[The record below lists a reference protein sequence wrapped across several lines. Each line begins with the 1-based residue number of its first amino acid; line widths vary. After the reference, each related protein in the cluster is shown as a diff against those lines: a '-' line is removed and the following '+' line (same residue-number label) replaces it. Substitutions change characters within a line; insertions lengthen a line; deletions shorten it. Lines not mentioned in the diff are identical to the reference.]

1 MTPIVDF
8 LTEYAESGISRL
20 HMPGHK
26 GKAPKGVPDALK
38 DMYRLDITEIAGA
51 DNLYAPEGI
60 IAESERNA
68 GDIFGA
74 ETYYCTEGSSLAIKA
89 MLYLSLKH
97 FENVNGA
104 LKPGE
109 KASVIAIGKCHK
121 AFYHAAELLN
131 LEVEHV
137 ESAGDYL
144 CDIEDKVSG
153 PTVGVYVTYPDY
165 FGAVTDLK
173 AIKQKMEKLQ
183 IPLLVDGAHSA
194 YFKFL
199 QGEYAKDYPHP
210 ADCGADAVCT
220 SAHKT
225 LPALTGAAYL
235 HLNESFKDVF
245 PVVKHAFDI
254 FGSSSPSYLI
264 MASLDAFNGV
274 AEGFKEEL
282 HSFCKEVSKVKA
294 EIAQMG
300 FNVRKSDP
308 MRIVVASDER
318 FTGEDFAKAL
328 RACKCEPECF
338 DKEYVIMMLSPYN
351 SPEDLSRIRDAFEL
365 LTKGKDKL
373 GDEVKKG
380 YDCLVNFK

>member
-1 MTPIVDF
+1 M
-8 LTEYAESGISRL
+8 
-20 HMPGHK
+20 
-26 GKAPKGVPDALK
+26 
-38 DMYRLDITEIAGA
+38 
-51 DNLYAPEGI
+51 
-60 IAESERNA
+60 
-68 GDIFGA
+68 
-74 ETYYCTEGSSLAIKA
+74 
-89 MLYLSLKH
+89 
-97 FENVNGA
+97 
-104 LKPGE
+104 
-109 KASVIAIGKCHK
+109 
-121 AFYHAAELLN
+121 
-131 LEVEHV
+131 
-137 ESAGDYL
+137 
-144 CDIEDKVSG
+144 
-153 PTVGVYVTYPDY
+153 
-165 FGAVTDLK
+165 
-173 AIKQKMEKLQ
+173 
-183 IPLLVDGAHSA
+183 
-194 YFKFL
+194 
-199 QGEYAKDYPHP
+199 
-210 ADCGADAVCT
+210 CT

-282 HSFCKEVSKVKA
+282 HSFCREVSAVKT

-308 MRIVVASDER
+308 MRIVVVSDER

-351 SPEDLSRIRDAFEL
+351 SREDLSRIRDAYEL
-365 LTKGKDKL
+365 LTKGKDTL

>member
-26 GKAPKGVPDALK
+26 GKAPKGVPDVLK

-68 GDIFGA
+68 GNIFGA

-97 FENVNGA
+97 FENVKGA

-109 KASVIAIGKCHK
+109 EASVIAIGKCHK

-131 LEVEHV
+131 LKVEHV
-137 ESAGDYL
+137 EPVGDYL
-144 CDIEDKVSG
+144 CDIEDIVCG
-153 PTVGVYVTYPDY
+153 QTVGAYVTYPNY
-165 FGAVTDLK
+165 FGTVTDLK
-173 AIKQKMEKLQ
+173 AIKKKLEK
-183 IPLLVDGAHSA
+183 IRVPLLVDGAHSA

-199 QGEYAKDYPHP
+199 QGEYAKDYLHP
-210 ADCGADAVCT
+210 VDCGADAVCT

-245 PVVKHAFDI
+245 SVAKHAFDI

-264 MASLDAFNGV
+264 MASLDAFNG
-274 AEGFKEEL
+274 AADELKEEL
-282 HSFCKEVSKVKA
+282 TSFCKEVSAVKA
-294 EIAQMG
+294 QIVQMG

-308 MRIVVASDER
+308 MRIVVASDGR

-328 RACKCEPECF
+328 RVCKCEPECF
-338 DKEYVIMMLSPYN
+338 DKDYVIMMLSPYN
-351 SPEDLSRIRDAFEL
+351 TGDDLKRIVKAFRILKE
-365 LTKGKDKL
+365 GSDIRE
-373 GDEVKKG
+373 GSVEKG
-380 YDCLVNFK
+380 YDCLINFK